1 MSEQLG
7 IGKPITGEQ
16 YRDAIHVPVMPIVL
30 GKGMEPGTRVY
41 IRDGKAYPSH
51 GFAVGV
57 IDPFLDGYECEGVQV
72 WLFLFPGSIKSL
84 RHDWTHATIDAP
96 TKKTPTKEESE
107 AWLREFV
114 KTADCPNFD
123 DLITAATGR
132 TLSNVSEEFYAEAY
146 TNDGEYLYF
155 AGRDAHG
162 EIPPEFWDHVENYT
176 GIKICQGNRAA
187 YFSCSC

>member
-7 IGKPITGEQ
+7 IGKVITSEQ
-16 YRDAIHVPVMPIVL
+16 HRDAIHVPVMPIIL

-57 IDPFLDGYECEGVQV
+57 IDPFLDGWEAEGKQV
-72 WLFLFPGSIKSL
+72 WLFLFPGSIKTL
-84 RHDWTHATIDAP
+84 RHEWTHAGIDSPAKP
-96 TKKTPTKEESE
+96 SPTKEESE

-114 KTADCPNFD
+114 KTADCPDFD
-123 DLITAATGR
+123 DLVAAATGR
-132 TLSNVSEEFYAEAY
+132 NLNTVDEEYYPCAY
-146 TNDGEYLYF
+146 SNDGEYLHF
-155 AGRDAHG
+155 SGRDAHG
-162 EIPPEFWDHVENYT
+162 EIPPEFWDHVENFMGVKIGT
-176 GIKICQGNRAA
+176 GERAT

>member
-7 IGKPITGEQ
+7 IGKVITSEQ
-16 YRDAIHVPVMPIVL
+16 HRDAIHVPVMPIIL

-41 IRDGKAYPSH
+41 IREGKAYPSH

-57 IDPFLDGYECEGVQV
+57 IDPFLDGWEEAGKEV
-72 WLFLFPGSIKSL
+72 WLFLFPGSIKTL
-84 RHDWTHATIDAP
+84 RHEWTHAGIDSPAKP
-96 TKKTPTKEESE
+96 SPTKEESE

-114 KTADCPNFD
+114 KAADCPD
-123 DLITAATGR
+123 YDTLIAAATGGHVKAR
-132 TLSNVSEEFYAEAY
+132 EHYDGDAY
-146 TNDGEYLYF
+146 ENDGEYLF
-155 AGRDAHG
+155 FRGRDAHG

-176 GIKICQGNRAA
+176 GVKIGTGERAT